1 MKTVYAAGPITGTTY
16 QECTGWR
23 LELASYL
30 PPDVRV
36 LSPLRAKT
44 YLRDEKVIG
53 DQYTEHIMS
62 TQRGITIRDRWDTIC
77 SDCLVVNLLGAT
89 RVSIGTMIELGW
101 ADRDER
107 RKPIIG
113 IMEKEGNLHDHSM
126 VREILSYRVESV
138 REAAYVVRALFNI
151 DPAQHD
157 KIDGLVKENAA

>member
-1 MKTVYAAGPITGTTY
+1 VKTVYAAGPITGTTY
-16 QECTGWR
+16 EECTEWR
-23 LELASYL
+23 KMLAAFL

-53 DQYTEHIMS
+53 DHYTEHIMS
-62 TQRGITIRDRWDTIC
+62 TQRGITVRDRWDTIC
-77 SDCLVVNLLGAT
+77 ADCLVVNLLGAS

-101 ADRDER
+101 ADRDAN

-113 IMEKEGNLHDHSM
+113 IMEDEGNLHDHSM
-126 VREILSYRVESV
+126 VREILSYRVKTV

-157 KIDGLVKENAA
+157 KIDGLLREPAA